1 MKLCIFLMAAMMGN
15 ATAETLNQ
23 WLADQVRQDEQ
34 LLVDA
39 LTQTGGHSLDMLK
52 EAKTFVPFFLEA
64 PRGVTFASAQQKE
77 AFEAWM
83 KESSQGFL
91 AGGYVYRLK
100 FKTAPPL
107 YAVSAGEW
115 SGNTWHS
122 IANGKDVQ
130 IEPGNI
136 WESSNSDRLYTTLL
150 AGARPKLISYNQ
162 DGKVA
167 HQETFDASAL
177 DLDKRLQAAVAPYAS
192 SGKPALEMIS
202 LVEYLKQPNA
212 EWRAVDTTRQF
223 NLRNQHQRADEQER
237 LRQVGQLTRGEAVS
251 GLSTNAATTT
261 QATPSPPPPMVQPP
275 APKKSPEAKPAPT
288 SSEQSTS
295 KTPWSIIVVLIVA
308 AIGLLWL
315 LVKKRK

>member
-1 MKLCIFLMAAMMGN
+1 MKLCIFLMAAMMGS

-23 WLADQVRQDEQ
+23 WLADQVRRDEQ

-64 PRGVTFASAQQKE
+64 PKGVTFASAQQKE

-83 KESSQGFL
+83 KESSQGYL

-136 WESSNSDRLYTTLL
+136 WESSDSDRLYTTLL

-192 SGKPALEMIS
+192 SGKPSLEMIS

-212 EWRAVDTTRQF
+212 EWRAVDTTGQF

-261 QATPSPPPPMVQPP
+261 QTTPTPPPPMVQPP
-275 APKKSPEAKPAPT
+275 APKKALEAKPATPSEEPT
-288 SSEQSTS
+288 SS
-295 KTPWSIIVVLIVA
+295 TPWSIIVVLIVA
-308 AIGLLWL
+308 ATGLLWL

>member
-1 MKLCIFLMAAMMGN
+1 MKICIVLMAAMVGS

-23 WLADQVRQDEQ
+23 WIADRVYRDEQ

-39 LTQTGGHSLDMLK
+39 LAQTGGHSLEMLK
-52 EAKTFVPFFLEA
+52 KAKTFVPFFLEA
-64 PRGVTFASAQQKE
+64 PKGVKFASAQQKE
-77 AFEAWM
+77 VFEAWM

-100 FKTAPPL
+100 FNAAPPL
-107 YAVSAGEW
+107 YAVSSGEW

-162 DGKVA
+162 DGAVT

-177 DLDKRLQAAVAPYAS
+177 DLDKRLQAAVSPYAS
-192 SGKPALEMIS
+192 SGKPSLEMIS
-202 LVEYLKQPNA
+202 LVEYLKQSNA
-212 EWRAVDTTRQF
+212 EWRAVDTTGQF

-251 GLSTNAATTT
+251 GLSTNAGTTSQT
-261 QATPSPPPPMVQPP
+261 TPEPKTPSIVQPP
-275 APKKSPEAKPAPT
+275 TPKAPSTAPAPSEGL
-288 SSEQSTS
+288 SSSTA
-295 KTPWSIIVVLIVA
+295 WSIIGVLIVA
-308 AIGLLWL
+308 VGGLLWWL
-315 LVKKRK
+315 GKRRS